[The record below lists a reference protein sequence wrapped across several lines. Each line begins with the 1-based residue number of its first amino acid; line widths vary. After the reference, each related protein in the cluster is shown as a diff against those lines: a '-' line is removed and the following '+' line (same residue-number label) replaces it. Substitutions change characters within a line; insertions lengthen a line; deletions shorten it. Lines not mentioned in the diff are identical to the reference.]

1 MTNQLLPL
9 LELGAS
15 NKLNRPSLDRAVET
29 KDQGFSRTFKD
40 AEKEITSNKADA
52 QAAKDAR
59 SERQESS
66 SKNNQSSNNQPADT
80 TKVASADDKKIDSQ
94 EPTSQANPADNT
106 DVSESSK
113 PASDAVD
120 TSDKKVGNVSA
131 DAGVEDN
138 SESSVLANTVDPAVS
153 KAAISSE
160 LSAII
165 SPDVKFLLE
174 GLLKQLQ
181 SVDGGQG
188 LEDEIDPKALQLLAG
203 ELFLDSSELPIADL
217 ANTITQT
224 LSKQP
229 LTVASAAQF
238 INDLKS
244 YAQLSPAIENA
255 GLKLS
260 ADLTSQAALTPQ
272 ATLTSFGSTNLMGQS
287 NLLGAGLAGDRLETL
302 TLQSSTD
309 ITSTSIADKFS
320 VDKLNFAQLLNSSAT
335 GSESS
340 TAKLSTDISPLH
352 ALTNT
357 PLMAAAASPKPQ
369 LAVGTPFQQAQWGEA
384 VAERVMWMSSQGLQE
399 AEIHLN
405 PSELGPMQVK
415 VSLVNEQAHVSFVVN
430 NATVR
435 EALDQNAIRLREMF
449 NGEGLNLVDVDV
461 SDQSQQQASNSEDE
475 SNQPHFSGE
484 RSESDVIQG
493 ENQLSINSNGTSLL
507 SLYA

>member
-1 MTNQLLPL
+1 MMNQLLPL

-15 NKLNRPSLDRAVET
+15 NKLNRPSLDRAAET
-29 KDQGFSRTFKD
+29 KDQGFSRTFQD

-94 EPTSQANPADNT
+94 EPTKQANSADNT
-106 DVSESSK
+106 DVGESSK
-113 PASDAVD
+113 LASDAVD
-120 TSDKKVGNVSA
+120 ASEKKAGNVSA
-131 DAGVEDN
+131 DAGVEGN
-138 SESSVLANTVDPAVS
+138 SESSVLTNTVDPTVIRT
-153 KAAISSE
+153 AISSE

-165 SPDVKFLLE
+165 SPDVQSLLE
-174 GLLKQLQ
+174 GLLKQLH

-188 LEDEIDPKALQLLAG
+188 LEDEIDPKALELLTG
-203 ELFLDSSELPIADL
+203 ELFFDSSELPIADL

-224 LSKQP
+224 LSNQP

-260 ADLTSQAALTPQ
+260 ADLTSQAALT
-272 ATLTSFGSTNLMGQS
+272 SVGSTNLIGQS
-287 NLLGAGLAGDRLETL
+287 NLLGAGLTGDRLETL
-302 TLQSSTD
+302 TLQASTD

-415 VSLVNEQAHVSFVVN
+415 VSVVNEQAHVSFVVN

-484 RSESDVIQG
+484 RSESDLIQG